1 MPKKK
6 SPPAAKEAPKPARR
20 KSMVKRS
27 PGRPARIS
35 REAIIEKSMELLSS
49 IDVDDFMLKTVAE
62 ELGTVSM
69 AIYNYFASRE
79 ELLEAVADEVCLLF
93 KMPKPKPNQTW
104 QENLLAWLW
113 AFKKHAERYPVIYN
127 VMNIEGHTTAG
138 WFRVSAPVVKI
149 MHDMGLRDKALALAS
164 YLFCSSSTTLMY
176 VESISAVFRKPMA
189 FTHFERL
196 SAEEQQ
202 MMMALRPHMAGI
214 TKKEIYDALFSQVI
228 KGVEQFIPPLKN

>member
-1 MPKKK
+1 
-6 SPPAAKEAPKPARR
+6 
-20 KSMVKRS
+20 MVKRS

-35 REAIIEKSMELLSS
+35 REAIIQKSMELLAD

-79 ELLEAVADEVCLLF
+79 ELLEAVADEVALLF

-138 WFRVSAPVVKI
+138 WFRVTAPVVKI
-149 MHDMGLRDKALALAS
+149 MHDMGLRDKALAHAS
-164 YLFCSSSTTLMY
+164 YLFCSSSTSLMY
-176 VESISAVFRKPMA
+176 VESVSALYRKPKA

-196 SAEEQQ
+196 SSEEQL
-202 MMMALRPHMAGI
+202 MMMELQPHMAAI
-214 TKKEIYDALFSQVI
+214 TKKEVYDAIFDQVVR
-228 KGVEQFIPPLKN
+228 GVERFIPR

>member
-6 SPPAAKEAPKPARR
+6 SPLDAVAAPKPARR

-35 REAIIEKSMELLSS
+35 REAIIEKSMELLAN

-93 KMPKPKPNQTW
+93 KMPKPKPDQTW

-113 AFKKHAERYPVIYN
+113 AFKKHAERHPVIYN
-127 VMNIEGHTTAG
+127 VMNIEGHTAAG
-138 WFRVSAPVVKI
+138 WFRLTAPVVKI
-149 MHDMGLRDKALALAS
+149 MYDMGLRDKALAHAS
-164 YLFCSSSTTLMY
+164 YLFCSSSTSLMY
-176 VESISAVFRKPMA
+176 VESVSAVYRKPMA

-196 SAEEQQ
+196 SVEEQQ
-202 MMMALRPHMAGI
+202 MMVALRPHMAAL
-214 TKKEIYDALFSQVI
+214 TKKEIYEALFDQVI
-228 KGVEQFIPPLKN
+228 RGVERFIPPKK